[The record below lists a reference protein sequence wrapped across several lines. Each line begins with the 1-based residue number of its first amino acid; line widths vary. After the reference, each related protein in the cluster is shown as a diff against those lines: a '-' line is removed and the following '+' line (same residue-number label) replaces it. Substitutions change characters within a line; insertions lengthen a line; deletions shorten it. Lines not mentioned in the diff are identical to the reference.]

1 LGPILGVINPKLG
14 ELVLCIDV
22 NDLDISVVL
31 LQERQVIV
39 YELKKLTHV
48 KLKCPTHK
56 KRAIGCNPC
65 FENLELIFFNN
76 TIHNSN

>member
-1 LGPILGVINPKLG
+1 MAPILGVINPKLG

-22 NDLDISVVL
+22 NDRDISVVL
-31 LQERQVIV
+31 MQERQVIV
-39 YELKKLTHV
+39 YEFLKKTHV

-65 FENLELIFFNN
+65 FENLN
-76 TIHNSN
+76 